1 MLKYILL
8 SILTLTAALLILG
21 CEPEPPAP
29 APDSPIITEPPMV
42 SEVEPDFVE
51 PSVVSEVEPE
61 IADPV
66 EPPAVSNAEPDDI
79 ELNSPA
85 ESETTEP
92 NTTPVS
98 PPPPSP
104 IETKP
109 TDVFNVKFAPI
120 FETYINDEG
129 LVDYSTLRR
138 KKSELRNL
146 FRELAELK
154 PAVYEKWT
162 TPEKIAFW
170 INTYNLK
177 MLDIIISNYPI
188 ESSRVHRLL
197 WPPSSIRHIPPR
209 NEVGPPKWN
218 SYKFIVMDEEF
229 TLTEIERRF
238 FRNQFNDPRIFLALT
253 LASKDSPPLRNEPY
267 LGQSLDKQLN
277 DQSKKFLAS
286 PSGFRFD
293 RDKNRVL
300 LSVVFEPSLPWYG
313 KEFLKKYSIDKK
325 FKSQPPAVRAV
336 LNFATGYLPEAAVN
350 YLETG
355 NYEVRYKTYD
365 WRLNEQ

>member
-1 MLKYILL
+1 MPKYILL

-21 CEPEPPAP
+21 CEPEGPTPAP
-29 APDSPIITEPPMV
+29 TPQPEAATDTIIITEPPVV
-42 SEVEPDFVE
+42 SEAEPDFVE
-51 PSVVSEVEPE
+51 PE
-61 IADPV
+61 IIDPV
-66 EPPAVSNAEPDDI
+66 EPDDI

-92 NTTPVS
+92 NTAPVS
-98 PPPPSP
+98 PPPSP
-104 IETKP
+104 VETKSI
-109 TDVFNVKFAPI
+109 DVFNEKFAPI
-120 FETYINDEG
+120 FETIVNDEG
-129 LVDYSTLRR
+129 MVDYNSLRR
-138 KKSELRNL
+138 KKSELRDL
-146 FRELAELK
+146 FNELAELK

-162 TPEKIAFW
+162 TTEKIAFW
-170 INTYNLK
+170 TNTYNLK
-177 MLDIIISNYPI
+177 MLDIIIDNYPI

-209 NEVGPPKWN
+209 YEVGPPKWN

-253 LASKDSPPLRNEPY
+253 MASKDSPPLRNEPY

-277 DQSKKFLAS
+277 DQAKRFLS
-286 PSGFRFD
+286 STSGFRID
-293 RDKNRVL
+293 RDRNRVL

-336 LNFATGYLPEAAVN
+336 LNFASSYLSKAIVD

-355 NYEVRYKTYD
+355 NYDVRYKAYD